1 MNLYLNL
8 VTYRESEAKTMIVAM
23 QDQATEENIQ
33 QVIERMVELGFNV
46 HRTTGAAQTILAGVG
61 TPEHF
66 EVAEFKV
73 LPGVHDAYRI
83 SSPYKLAG
91 RSFRPEGTTVK
102 FPEWRR
108 RWRRRGRRDGGAV
121 LGRVARADS
130 DSVRSRLRR
139 RARSFCGAERSSR
152 AARRT
157 ASRAWALEGL
167 KLLREVA
174 DETGLLVITEVM
186 EISQIEVMLPYI
198 DCFQVGARNMQNFNL
213 LRELGHVRKPVLMK
227 RGIAATIEEVLLS
240 AEYIL
245 SGGNYDLMLCER
257 GIRTFET
264 YTRNTMD
271 ISAIPV
277 LKKLT
282 HLPVLGDPSHGV
294 GIRDL
299 VPPMA
304 LASVAAG
311 ADGLLMEMHPNP
323 DKAMSDGAQSLYP
336 EQLEKLMA
344 QLRLLAPVVG
354 RTIA

>member
-1 MNLYLNL
+1 MLGQ
-8 VTYRESEAKTMIVAM
+8 EQDMIVAM
-23 QDQATEENIQ
+23 QSGASEEHIQ
-33 QVIERMVELGFNV
+33 NVIERMVELGFNV
-46 HRTTGAAQTILAGVG
+46 HRTTGAQQTILAGVG
-61 TPEHF
+61 SPSTF
-66 EVAEFKV
+66 EVTEFKV
-73 LPGVHDAYRI
+73 LSGVHDAYRI

-91 RSFRPEGTTVK
+91 RSFRPEGTTVTFK
-102 FPEWRR
+102 NGVVVGGNQVTIMAGPCSVESREQILLSAKQVAAAGCQFLR
-108 RWRRRGRRDGGAV
+108 GGA
-121 LGRVARADS
+121 
-130 DSVRSRLRR
+130 
-139 RARSFCGAERSSR
+139 FKPRSSPY
-152 AARRT
+152 
-157 ASRAWALEGL
+157 SFQGMGLEGL
-167 KLLREVA
+167 KLLREVS

-186 EISQIEVMLPYI
+186 EISQIELMLPYI

-299 VPPMA
+299 VPPLA
-304 LASVAAG
+304 LASIAAG

-323 DKAMSDGAQSLYP
+323 DKAMSDGAQSLFP
-336 EQLEKLMA
+336 EQLEKLLGQARLVA
-344 QLRLLAPVVG
+344 QAVG
-354 RTIA
+354 RTVA

>member
-1 MNLYLNL
+1 
-8 VTYRESEAKTMIVAM
+8 MIVAM
-23 QDQATEENIQ
+23 QDQASDEAIQ
-33 QVIERMVELGFNV
+33 NVIERMVELGFNV
-46 HRTTGAAQTILAGVG
+46 HRTTGAVQTILAGVG
-61 TPEHF
+61 TPSHF
-66 EVAEFKV
+66 DVSEFKV
-73 LPGVHDAYRI
+73 LDGVYDAYRI
-83 SSPYKLAG
+83 TSPYKLAG
-91 RSFRPEGTTVK
+91 RSFRPEGTRIV
-102 FPEWRR
+102 FPNGVVVGGDEVILMA
-108 RWRRRGRRDGGAV
+108 GPCSVENRDQILTSARQVAAAGAQFLRGGA
-121 LGRVARADS
+121 
-130 DSVRSRLRR
+130 
-139 RARSFCGAERSSR
+139 FKPRSSPY
-152 AARRT
+152 
-157 ASRAWALEGL
+157 SFQGLGLEGL

-186 EISQIEVMLPYI
+186 EISQIDLMLPYI

-213 LRELGHVRKPVLMK
+213 LRELGYVRKPVLMK

-271 ISAIPV
+271 VSAIPV

-282 HLPVLGDPSHGV
+282 HLPVFADPSHGV

-323 DKAMSDGAQSLYP
+323 DKAMSDGAQSLRP
-336 EQLEKLMA
+336 EQLAELVKKLK
-344 QLRLLAPVVG
+344 QLAPVVG
-354 RTIA
+354 RTIAEGVPALQK

>member
-1 MNLYLNL
+1 
-8 VTYRESEAKTMIVAM
+8 MIVVM
-23 QDQATEENIQ
+23 QGSATDENIQ
-33 QVIERMVELGFNV
+33 AVIEQMVELGFNV
-46 HRTTGAAQTILAGVG
+46 HRTSGAGQMILAGVG
-61 TPEHF
+61 TPGAF
-66 EVAEFKV
+66 DIAEFKV
-73 LPGVHDAYRI
+73 MDGVQDAHRI

-91 RSFRPEGTTVK
+91 RDFRPEGTVVTFPNGLKVGGEEVTIMAGPCSVESREQILLSAQQVK
-102 FPEWRR
+102 ASGAQFLR
-108 RWRRRGRRDGGAV
+108 GGAYKP
-121 LGRVARADS
+121 
-130 DSVRSRLRR
+130 
-139 RARSFCGAERSSR
+139 RSSPY
-152 AARRT
+152 
-157 ASRAWALEGL
+157 SFQGMGIEGL
-167 KLLREVA
+167 KLLREVS
-174 DETGLLVITEVM
+174 DMTGLLVITEVM
-186 EISQIEVMLPYI
+186 EISQIEPMLPYI

-282 HLPVLGDPSHGV
+282 HLPVFGDPSHGV
-294 GIRDL
+294 GKREF
-299 VPPMA
+299 VPALA

-323 DKAMSDGAQSLYP
+323 DKAMSDGAQSLFP
-336 EQLEKLMA
+336 EQLNKLVE
-344 QLRLLAPVVG
+344 QLRHLAPVVG
-354 RTIA
+354 RTVA